1 MPTDNIT
8 VLDHLFN
15 LTKNSNVIGRLSYD
29 LTQFFDNLAVAY
41 FFGPPCNCSCSR
53 WSCMLLVRSCL
64 KRKWLPVN
72 IAFNADQIV

>member
-1 MPTDNIT
+1 

-41 FFGPPCNCSCSR
+41 FFGPPCNCRLQPLVVYATCS
-53 WSCMLLVRSCL
+53 
-64 KRKWLPVN
+64 
-72 IAFNADQIV
+72 IVPKAEMVASKHRL